1 MWETRLVDIQWD
13 NAVEIAMHIDWL
25 LRRREDAR
33 KEERWEVA
41 DRIRADLTRIG
52 IEIQD
57 DPNGLVVE
65 SKKSSTLWR

>member
-1 MWETRLVDIQWD
+1 MVDIQWD

-41 DRIRADLTRIG
+41 DRIRADLARIG

-57 DPNGLVVE
+57 DSNGLVVE
-65 SKKSSTLWR
+65 SKKSSTLWQ